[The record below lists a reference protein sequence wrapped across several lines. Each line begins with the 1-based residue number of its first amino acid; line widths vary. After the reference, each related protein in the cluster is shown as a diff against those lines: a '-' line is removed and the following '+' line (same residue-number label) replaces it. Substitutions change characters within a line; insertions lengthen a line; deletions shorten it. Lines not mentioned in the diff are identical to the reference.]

1 MLQLVYRV
9 YQAREFNENENETA
23 FMMRKAPYL
32 NRVLISLIF
41 WIFCLVYSCLLLWKL
56 QSVQTVQGLP
66 VAVE

>member
-1 MLQLVYRV
+1 MLQLV

-41 WIFCLVYSCLLLWKL
+41 CLVYSCLLLWKL
-56 QSVQTVQGLP
+56 GSVQTVQGLP